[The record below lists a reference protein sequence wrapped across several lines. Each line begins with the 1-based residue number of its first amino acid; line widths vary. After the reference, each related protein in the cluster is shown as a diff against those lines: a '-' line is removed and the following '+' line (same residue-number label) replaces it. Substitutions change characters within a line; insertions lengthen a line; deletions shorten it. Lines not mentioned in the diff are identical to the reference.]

1 MSGSTGRAK
10 EPLRVDVVSDVM
22 CPWCLI
28 GKRRLE
34 EALERTDVA
43 VEVRWRPFQLDPTLP
58 PEGRDRR
65 EYLERKFGGPERA
78 AAIYARIE
86 EAGRDEGIDFAF
98 DRIAV
103 SPNTLDAHR
112 TIRWA
117 ASAGEGV
124 QERLVERLFTL
135 FFLEG
140 GHIGD
145 RDTLADAAAEAG
157 MDRLIVRDLLD
168 TDRDVEVVRAEI
180 AQAQA
185 MGVTGVP
192 CFVIDNRYAVT
203 GAESAAHLAA
213 AFEQA
218 AAAREPA

>member
-1 MSGSTGRAK
+1 MK
-10 EPLRVDVVSDVM
+10 PLKVDVVSDVM

-28 GKRRLE
+28 GKKRLE
-34 EALERTDVA
+34 KALASTEIP
-43 VEVRWRPFQLDPTLP
+43 VEVRWRPYQLDPTLP

-78 AAIYARIE
+78 RAIYERIE
-86 EAGRDEGIDFAF
+86 QAGRGEGIDFAF
-98 DRIAV
+98 DRIAI

-112 TIRWA
+112 VIRWA
-117 ASAGEGV
+117 ASAGDGV
-124 QERLVERLFTL
+124 QGRLVDRLFEL

-140 GHIGD
+140 AHIGD
-145 RDTLADAAAEAG
+145 RDVLADAAAEAG
-157 MDRLIVRDLLD
+157 MDRAIVRDLLES
-168 TDRDVEVVRAEI
+168 DRDVEAVKGEI

-192 CFVIDNRYAVT
+192 CFVIDNLYAVM
-203 GAESAAHLAA
+203 GAEPAEHLVQ

-218 AAAREPA
+218 AKEATA